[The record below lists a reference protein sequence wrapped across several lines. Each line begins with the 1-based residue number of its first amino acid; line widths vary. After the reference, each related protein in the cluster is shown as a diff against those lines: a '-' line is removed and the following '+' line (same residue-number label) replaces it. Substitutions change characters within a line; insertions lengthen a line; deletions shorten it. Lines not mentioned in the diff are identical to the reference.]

1 MKSRRNFIAKTSMA
15 ATALLVLRPFNSLAS
30 SAIRSI
36 EMGNNNKLVLIHT
49 GNNPIYINYA
59 ERKISSLAKSNHNLL
74 LLKQDTSFNV
84 DNYEIVFRENI
95 KTGIIKVLTGDKISA
110 INDLSFYLKKEKNC
124 QLVVCL
130 SELGYK
136 NKNGIDDITLAEK
149 SSYIDII
156 IGNHAINHTPFPI
169 VACNSKREEVIIQHA
184 AENGFGLGNIEIEFD
199 GKTSAKRSL
208 AINNLLTRLPKTA

>member
-1 MKSRRNFIAKTSMA
+1 M
-15 ATALLVLRPFNSLAS
+15 
-30 SAIRSI
+30 
-36 EMGNNNKLVLIHT
+36 LIHT
-49 GNNPIYINYA
+49 GNNPTYINYA

-74 LLKQDTSFNV
+74 LLKQDTSFNE

-95 KTGIIKVLTGDKISA
+95 ITGIIKVQTGDKISA

-136 NKNGIDDITLAEK
+136 NKNGLDDITLAEK
-149 SSYIDII
+149 SLYIDII
-156 IGNHAINHTPFPI
+156 IGKHAINHTPFPI
-169 VACNSKREEVIIQHA
+169 VACNRKREEVIIQHA